1 MEALVRVLLC
11 SCAARAVNTDSLAI
25 VHSCLVYPVNGST
38 QVFVELSQDRAVNV
52 VSEIP
57 GADEQDVDTG
67 DLCDF
72 LDLILSAF
80 LTYLRVSW
88 HTFSRASLVSI
99 WTIVRRES
107 LAV

>member
-1 MEALVRVLLC
+1 MASYHVETLVRVLLR
-11 SCAARAVNTDSLAI
+11 SCAARAVNTNSLAI
-25 VHSCLVYPVNGST
+25 IHGCLVYPVNGSA
-38 QVFVELSQDRAVNV
+38 QVFVEFSQDRTTNI

-80 LTYLRVSW
+80 VYLLFCFCHDAHSQEPPW
-88 HTFSRASLVSI
+88 SQSGQS
-99 WTIVRRES
+99 
-107 LAV
+107 